1 MSEKRGIIRIISSL
15 FKKNEKSEETTEKQ
29 TDESENVVEKK
40 EESDTPIKKQTKS
53 GVAFDIPST
62 SDSPGLVPRDE
73 GGEKEEVEETDNCC
87 EADEG
92 RAILIA
98 RDLLGAEIAYGLTS
112 SQWGNRKGAFE
123 GIREYLEKLRD
134 ENRELGGGEEMGCL
148 LLVIRKGDH
157 L

>member
-15 FKKNEKSEETTEKQ
+15 FTKNEKSEETTEKQ
-29 TDESENVVEKK
+29 TDESEKVLEN
-40 EESDTPIKKQTKS
+40 DTPIKKQTKS

-73 GGEKEEVEETDNCC
+73 GGEKEEVEETDNYC